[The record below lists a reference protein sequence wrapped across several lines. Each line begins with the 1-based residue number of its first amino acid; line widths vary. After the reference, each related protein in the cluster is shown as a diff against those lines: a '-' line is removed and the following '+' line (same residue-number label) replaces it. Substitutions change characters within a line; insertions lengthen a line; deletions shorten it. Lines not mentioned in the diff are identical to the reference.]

1 MLKPLTMNTSK
12 YEMIERIVKA
22 LELVECYFPELT
34 QSFEFQ
40 QLNRL
45 NERGMCHGL
54 PESKLFTKKQL
65 IDLSEG
71 LLLKVIQAK

>member
-1 MLKPLTMNTSK
+1 MMKPLTMKTTK
-12 YEMIERIVKA
+12 YEMINRIVKA

-34 QSFEFQ
+34 QSFEYQ
-40 QLNRL
+40 QLNKL

-54 PESKLFTKKQL
+54 PESKLFSKQQL
-65 IDLSEG
+65 IDLSND

>member
-1 MLKPLTMNTSK
+1 MKPLTMKIAK
-12 YEMIERIVKA
+12 YEMIDRIVKA

-34 QSFEFQ
+34 QSFEYQ
-40 QLNRL
+40 QLNKL
-45 NERGMCHGL
+45 NERGCPQGL
-54 PESKLFTKKQL
+54 PESKLFTKQQL